1 MCFSTPE
8 CDICWVQTWVVP
20 GDSNVAPLRSPLSHA
35 GHLVPNR
42 RKDWK
47 CLDICPAGVECKSHF
62 VQFALRTSVRATT
75 SFSGIFTNNFLF
87 YHHHHHHY
95 YQGHIWPQPC
105 TSLEVSTGLA
115 GAADMTIAIVEWR
128 RLFGADAARTEV
140 SEFIML
146 VLVEGFWFGQM
157 SIVLFICEMKLC
169 RQSEPRPPCQA
180 I

>member
-1 MCFSTPE
+1 M
-8 CDICWVQTWVVP
+8 
-20 GDSNVAPLRSPLSHA
+20 
-35 GHLVPNR
+35 
-42 RKDWK
+42 
-47 CLDICPAGVECKSHF
+47 
-62 VQFALRTSVRATT
+62 QFALRTSVRATT

-146 VLVEGFWFGQM
+146 VLVEGF
-157 SIVLFICEMKLC
+157 
-169 RQSEPRPPCQA
+169 
-180 I
+180 